1 MLKEDLLLQSIKCTT
16 IDQLTNLIGNYLEQV
31 VLIIDEK
38 QQLISSN
45 TDQAP
50 VIDKSWLTEGNFK
63 KSFLL
68 DQTEYVRNT
77 INTFSLNNWY
87 LFVTQSKGYPLS
99 NEQLQLAIKII
110 NNFNDRY
117 SVNPDQSEIN
127 SLFAKMLDNPE
138 SIDALSFKK
147 FFPTKIVCV
156 TAMSKKINNNQA
168 SFMKELQQIVA
179 PMPLTEDSSQ
189 NLVFTADATKIAD
202 LIPKL
207 ASLGK
212 EYQHYF
218 FISESYQEI
227 TQTNEFL
234 KICKQAAKL
243 ADKFNELTI
252 INHTLKYN
260 IYIILDQMSNLDL
273 LKNTMCSQLLFLQH
287 YDKKHH
293 SELFETLFQYLESDC
308 KLLYTA
314 DKMHLHRNSLSKR
327 LNKINDL
334 ITINYDDPDKIF
346 GLRLSYRLFNYLEYA
361 K

>member
-16 IDQLTNLIGNYLEQV
+16 IDQLTKLIGDYLEQT

-38 QQLISSN
+38 KQLISSN
-45 TDQAP
+45 ISQSP
-50 VIDKSWLTEGNFK
+50 QIDDSWLLDGNLK

-68 DQTEYVRNT
+68 EQTEYVRNT

-117 SVNPDQSEIN
+117 SVNPDQSEMN
-127 SLFAKMLDNPE
+127 SLFSKMLDQPE
-138 SIDALSFKK
+138 SIDTLTFKK
-147 FFPTKIVCV
+147 FFPAKIVCV
-156 TAMSKKINNNQA
+156 TVLPKKINNNQFEFIK
-168 SFMKELQQIVA
+168 SLQQIIA
-179 PMPLTEDSSQ
+179 PMPLTEDSKQ
-189 NLVFTADATKIAD
+189 NLVFVIDENKINDITA
-202 LIPKL
+202 KL
-207 ASLGK
+207 ATIGK
-212 EYQHYF
+212 KYQHYF
-218 FISESYQEI
+218 FISESYQDI
-227 TQTNEFL
+227 SQTNEFL

-243 ADKFNELTI
+243 ADKFNEVAV

-260 IYIILDQMSNLDL
+260 IYIILDQMQNIDL
-273 LKNTMCSQLLFLQH
+273 LRNTMCSQLLFLQH

-293 SELFETLFQYLESDC
+293 SELFETLFEYLESDC

-334 ITINYDDPDKIF
+334 ISINYDDSNKVF
-346 GLRLSYRLFNYLEYA
+346 GLRMSYRIFNYLEY
-361 K
+361 